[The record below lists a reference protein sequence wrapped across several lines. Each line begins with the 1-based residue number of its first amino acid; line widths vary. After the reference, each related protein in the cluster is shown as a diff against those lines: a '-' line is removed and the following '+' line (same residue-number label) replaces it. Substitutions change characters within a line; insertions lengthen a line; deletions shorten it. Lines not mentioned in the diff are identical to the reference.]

1 MWDLEKVFYEKR
13 KKKLTILTAFYFSH
27 ENGIKIFLKLFIDN
41 CLKGTQNPIL
51 LLLLFNTLN
60 LKCQEKYFF

>member
-1 MWDLEKVFYEKR
+1 MWDLEEVFYEKR
-13 KKKLTILTAFYFSH
+13 KKKLTVLTAFYFSH

-51 LLLLFNTLN
+51 LLFNTLN
-60 LKCQEKYFF
+60 LKC